1 MSLLRH
7 LRVLLD
13 LVHRTTPAAPN
24 STYRWLAFRV
34 LGQEAERS
42 WVLMIE
48 EKTGKMSAAVTG
60 DGESFAIFGIC
71 PPS

>member
-34 LGQEAERS
+34 LGHFDEAT
-42 WVLMIE
+42 VLVAEII
-48 EKTGKMSAAVTG
+48 ALDV
-60 DGESFAIFGIC
+60 
-71 PPS
+71 